1 MIDILSLLGF
11 RSVYKVPLRDVGGM
25 KSGVSQVEKGDT
37 GKTLARLFR
46 VKMIWEK
53 TESWATDILLKASS
67 SGLVFDAL
75 ACLGAYLVGDMDYC
89 IA

>member
-1 MIDILSLLGF
+1 M
-11 RSVYKVPLRDVGGM
+11 
-25 KSGVSQVEKGDT
+25 SQIEKGDA
-37 GKTLARLFR
+37 GKTLVPLFLS
-46 VKMIWEK
+46 ENDLGL
-53 TESWATDILLKASS
+53 TESWATDLLRKAKS